1 MYTNSYQLL
10 LHEKERN
17 VKHKFFA
24 ALLLAIAPAAMAQ
37 SLSGMWDATI
47 TFNGQDI
54 PFRLQ
59 IAGDGSNIQGWFFN
73 GNEKEVSSGGSFQN
87 ETLVLNFDS
96 YAAKL
101 EAKLQDGALVGQ
113 YGPMLKKTYP
123 VTAHRHQAEAGASA
137 KAPSI
142 DGLWEVAVKSS
153 KGEKAWRLIVQQKSA
168 SNVEAAILRVDGDTG
183 ALTGGYR
190 DGKFVLSHFS
200 GGRPALVVLTP
211 SSDGT
216 LAVEMTDLHGSS
228 ELTATRPDVAR
239 ARGLAPPTDPDHHTS
254 VKNPSEPFRF
264 SFPDL
269 NGKIV
274 SNTDARFQGKVV
286 LVNITGSWCPNCHD
300 EAPFLAEL
308 YRKYRSQGLE
318 VVALSFE
325 EEDQLKNPAR
335 LRAFMKE
342 YGIDYTVLLG
352 GVPDDRDAKLTQ
364 PVNLNSWPTTFFLG
378 RDGRVRFVHAGFPGP
393 ASGDLYRQAT
403 HEFYAQVESLLAE
416 KPATS
421 TASLR

>member
-1 MYTNSYQLL
+1 MKT
-10 LHEKERN
+10 
-17 VKHKFFA
+17 KFLA
-24 ALLLAIAPAAMAQ
+24 ALVLAIAPAAVAQSSNAQ
-37 SLSGMWDATI
+37 SLAGLWDATI

-59 IAGDGSNIQGWFFN
+59 ISGDGSNLRGWLFN
-73 GNEKEVSSGGSFQN
+73 GDDKVVASGASFQDGS
-87 ETLVLNFDS
+87 LVLNFDS

-113 YGPMLKKTYP
+113 YGPMLKKNYP
-123 VTAHRHQAEAGASA
+123 IAAHRHQGGASA
-137 KAPSI
+137 SATRPI
-142 DGLWEVAVKSS
+142 INGLWEVPVKSA
-153 KGEKAWRLIVQQKSA
+153 KGEQAWRLIVQQKSA
-168 SNVEAAILRVDGDTG
+168 SDVSAAILRVDGDTG
-183 ALTGGYR
+183 ALTGGYK

-200 GGRPALVVLTP
+200 GGRPALMILTP
-211 SSDGT
+211 ASDGT
-216 LAVEMTDLHGSS
+216 LAIDMTDLHGTSQM
-228 ELTATRPDVAR
+228 TATRPDVAR
-239 ARGLAPPTDPDHHTS
+239 AKGLPPPTDPDHHTT
-254 VKNPSEPFRF
+254 VKDPSEPFKF

-308 YRKYRSQGLE
+308 YRNIAARAWKSWRFPLRKAIS
-318 VVALSFE
+318 SP
-325 EEDQLKNPAR
+325 NPTR

-342 YGIDYTVLLG
+342 YGIDYTVLLAG
-352 GVPDDRDAKLTQ
+352 TPDDRDAKLTQ

-393 ASGDLYRQAT
+393 ASGELYHKAV
-403 HEFYAQVESLLAE
+403 HEFDAQVESLLAE
-416 KPATS
+416 NR
-421 TASLR
+421 TASTR

>member
-1 MYTNSYQLL
+1 MKT
-10 LHEKERN
+10 
-17 VKHKFFA
+17 KFLA
-24 ALLLAIAPAAMAQ
+24 ALLFAIAPAAVAQTSTNQ
-37 SLSGMWDATI
+37 SLTGLWDATI

-59 IAGDGSNIQGWFFN
+59 IAGDGSNVKGWLFN
-73 GNEKEVSSGGSFQN
+73 GEDKVVASGGSFQN
-87 ETLVLNFDS
+87 GSLVLNFDS

-113 YGPMLKKTYP
+113 YGPMLNKNYP
-123 VTAHRHQAEAGASA
+123 VTAHRHQAAAESSAS
-137 KAPSI
+137 APSI
-142 DGLWEVAVKSS
+142 NGLWEVAVKSA
-153 KGEKAWRLIVQQKSA
+153 KGEQAWRLIVQQKSA
-168 SNVEAAILRVDGDTG
+168 SDVSAAILRVDGDTG
-183 ALTGGYR
+183 ALTGSYK

-200 GGRPALVVLTP
+200 GGRPALMILTP
-211 SSDGT
+211 ASDGT
-216 LAVEMTDLHGSS
+216 LAVNMTDLHGSS
-228 ELTATRPDVAR
+228 QLTATRPDVAR
-239 ARGLAPPTDPDHHTS
+239 AKGLAPPADPDHHTT
-254 VKNPSEPFRF
+254 VKDPTEPFKF

-308 YRKYRSQGLE
+308 DRKYRSQGLE

-325 EEDQLKNPAR
+325 EGDQLKDPTR

-342 YGIDYTVLLG
+342 YGIGYTVLLG
-352 GVPDDRDAKLTQ
+352 GTPDDRDAKLTQ

-378 RDGRVRFVHAGFPGP
+378 RDGRVRFAHAGFPGP

-403 HEFYAQVESLLAE
+403 HEFYARVESLLAE
-416 KPATS
+416 NRTS
-421 TASLR
+421 STR

>member
-1 MYTNSYQLL
+1 MKT
-10 LHEKERN
+10 
-17 VKHKFFA
+17 KFLA
-24 ALLLAIAPAAMAQ
+24 ALLFAIAPAAQSAVAQ
-37 SLSGMWDATI
+37 SLGGLWDATI
-47 TFNGQDI
+47 TFNGQAI

-59 IAGDGSNIQGWFFN
+59 IAGEGAKLQGWLFN
-73 GNEKEVSSGGSFQN
+73 GEDKVVASGASFQN
-87 ETLVLNFDS
+87 GSLVLNFDS

-101 EAKLQDGALVGQ
+101 EAKLQDGELVGQ

-123 VTAHRHQAEAGASA
+123 VTAHRHKAEPSSSAS
-137 KAPSI
+137 APSI
-142 DGLWEVAVKSS
+142 NGLWEVAVKSS
-153 KGEKAWRLIVQQKSA
+153 KGEQAWRLIVQQKSA
-168 SNVEAAILRVDGDTG
+168 SNVSAAILRVDGDTG
-183 ALTGGYR
+183 ALTGGYK

-200 GGRPALVVLTP
+200 GGRPALLVLTP
-211 SSDGT
+211 AADGT
-216 LAVEMTDLHGSS
+216 LAIDMTDLHGKSQ
-228 ELTATRPDVAR
+228 LTATRPDVAR
-239 ARGLAPPTDPDHHTS
+239 AKGLAPPTDPDHHTT
-254 VKNPSEPFRF
+254 VKDASQPFQF

-286 LVNITGSWCPNCHD
+286 LVNVTGSWCPNCHD

-352 GVPDDRDAKLTQ
+352 GTPDDRDAKLTQ

-393 ASGDLYRQAT
+393 ASGELYRQAA
-403 HEFYAQVESLLAE
+403 HEFYSQVESLLAE
-416 KPATS
+416 NH
-421 TASLR
+421 TASR

>member
-1 MYTNSYQLL
+1 MKT
-10 LHEKERN
+10 
-17 VKHKFFA
+17 KFFA

-37 SLSGMWDATI
+37 SLAGLWDATI

-59 IAGDGSNIQGWFFN
+59 IAGEGASLRGWLFN
-73 GNEKEVSSGGSFQN
+73 GDEKVVASGASFQN
-87 ETLVLNFDS
+87 GSLVLNFDS

-123 VTAHRHQAEAGASA
+123 VTAHRHKAEATAGAN
-137 KAPSI
+137 APSI

-183 ALTGGYR
+183 ALTGVYK

-200 GGRPALVVLTP
+200 GGRPSLMILTP
-211 SSDGT
+211 AADGT
-216 LAVEMTDLHGSS
+216 LAIDMTDLHGSS
-228 ELTATRPDVAR
+228 QLTAARPDVAR
-239 ARGLAPPTDPDHHTS
+239 AKGLPPPTDPDHHTT
-254 VKNPSEPFRF
+254 VKDASEPFRF

-286 LVNITGSWCPNCHD
+286 LVNVTGSWCPNCHD
-300 EAPFLAEL
+300 EAPFLVEL
-308 YRKYRSQGLE
+308 YRRYHDRGLE
-318 VVALSFE
+318 IVALSFE
-325 EEDQLKNPAR
+325 EADQLQDPVR
-335 LRAFMKE
+335 LRAFVKK
-342 YGIDYTVLLG
+342 YGIEYTMLLCG
-352 GVPDDRDAKLTQ
+352 EPDDAKVKLTQ
-364 PVNLNSWPTTFFLG
+364 ADNWNSWPTTFFLG
-378 RDGRVRFVHAGFPGP
+378 RDGRVRGVHAGFPSNG
-393 ASGDLYRQAT
+393 SGDLYRQAKADFVAT
-403 HEFYAQVESLLAE
+403 VEQLLTE
-416 KPATS
+416 KVRTVQ
-421 TASLR
+421 

>member
-1 MYTNSYQLL
+1 M
-10 LHEKERN
+10 KI
-17 VKHKFFA
+17 KFLA
-24 ALLLAIAPAAMAQ
+24 ALVIALVAIAPAAVAQ
-37 SLSGMWDATI
+37 SLDGLWDATI
-47 TFNGQDI
+47 TFNGQAI

-59 IAGDGSNIQGWFFN
+59 IAGEGPNLKGWLFN
-73 GNEKEVSSGGSFQN
+73 GEDKVVASGASFQN
-87 ETLVLNFDS
+87 GSLVLNFDS

-101 EAKLQDGALVGQ
+101 EAKLQDGELVGQ

-123 VTAHRHQAEAGASA
+123 VTAQRHKAEPSSSAS
-137 KAPSI
+137 APSI
-142 DGLWEVAVKSS
+142 NGLWEVAVKSS
-153 KGEKAWRLIVQQKSA
+153 KGEQAWRLIVQQKSA
-168 SNVEAAILRVDGDTG
+168 SNVSAAILRVDGDTG
-183 ALTGGYR
+183 ALTGGYK

-200 GGRPALVVLTP
+200 GGRPALMVLTP
-211 SSDGT
+211 GADGT
-216 LAVEMTDLHGSS
+216 LAIDMTDLHGTSQLS
-228 ELTATRPDVAR
+228 ATRPDVAR
-239 ARGLAPPTDPDHHTS
+239 AKGLAPPTDPDHHTT
-254 VKNPSEPFRF
+254 VKDASQPFQF
-264 SFPDL
+264 SAPDL

-308 YRKYRSQGLE
+308 YRKYHSQGLE

-352 GVPDDRDAKLTQ
+352 GTPDERDAKLTQ

-393 ASGDLYRQAT
+393 ASGELYRQAA
-403 HEFYAQVESLLAE
+403 HEFYSQVESLLAE
-416 KPATS
+416 NH
-421 TASLR
+421 TASR

>member
-1 MYTNSYQLL
+1 MQTKFLATLL
-10 LHEKERN
+10 
-17 VKHKFFA
+17 V
-24 ALLLAIAPAAMAQ
+24 AIAPAAWAQ
-37 SLSGMWDATI
+37 SSAAPSLAGLWDATI

-59 IAGDGSNIQGWFFN
+59 IAGDGSNLQGWLFN
-73 GNEKEVSSGGSFQN
+73 GKDRVVASSASFQDGS
-87 ETLVLNFDS
+87 LVLNFDS

-123 VTAHRHQAEAGASA
+123 VTAHRHQGIKVAFNLSI
-137 KAPSI
+137 PSI

-153 KGEKAWRLIVQQKSA
+153 KGEQAWRLIVQQKSA
-168 SNVEAAILRVDGDTG
+168 IDVSAAILRVDGDTG
-183 ALTGGYR
+183 SLTGGYKN
-190 DGKFVLSHFS
+190 GKFVLSHFS
-200 GGRPALVVLTP
+200 GGRPALMILTP
-211 SSDGT
+211 AADGT
-216 LAVEMTDLHGSS
+216 LAVDMTDLHGTSQM
-228 ELTATRPDVAR
+228 TATRPDVAR
-239 ARGLAPPTDPDHHTS
+239 AKGLPPPADPDRHTT
-254 VKNPSEPFRF
+254 VKDASEPFRF
-264 SFPDL
+264 SFLDL

-286 LVNITGSWCPNCHD
+286 LVNVTGSWCPNCHD

-325 EEDQLKNPAR
+325 EDDQLTNPVR

-342 YGIDYTVLLG
+342 YGIDYTVLLA

-393 ASGDLYRQAT
+393 ASGALYHQT
-403 HEFYAQVESLLAE
+403 VKEFYSQVDSLLAE
-416 KPATS
+416 NRTS
-421 TASLR
+421 TR

>member
-1 MYTNSYQLL
+1 
-10 LHEKERN
+10 
-17 VKHKFFA
+17 VKFKFFA
-24 ALLLAIAPAAMAQ
+24 AILLAVAPAAIAQ
-37 SLSGMWDATI
+37 SSTPQSISGLWDATI

-59 IAGDGSNIQGWFFN
+59 IAGDGSNLQGWLFN
-73 GNEKEVSSGGSFQN
+73 GNEKVVASGASFQDGS
-87 ETLVLNFDS
+87 LVLDFDS

-113 YGPMLKKTYP
+113 YGPMLKKTFP
-123 VTAHRHQAEAGASA
+123 VTAHRHQGIKVAFNLSV
-137 KAPSI
+137 PSI

-153 KGEKAWRLIVQQKSA
+153 KGEQAWRLIVQQKSPL
-168 SNVEAAILRVDGDTG
+168 NVEAAILRVDGDTG
-183 ALTGGYR
+183 ALTGGYK

-200 GGRPALVVLTP
+200 GGRPALMILTP
-211 SSDGT
+211 AADGT
-216 LAVEMTDLHGSS
+216 LTVDITDLHGKSQ
-228 ELTATRPDVAR
+228 LTATRPDVAR
-239 ARGLAPPTDPDHHTS
+239 AKGLPPPTDPDHHTS
-254 VKNPSEPFRF
+254 VKDASEPFRF

-308 YRKYRSQGLE
+308 YRKYRNQGLE

-325 EEDQLKNPAR
+325 EEDQLKNPTR

-352 GVPDDRDAKLTQ
+352 GTQDERDSKLTQ

-393 ASGDLYRQAT
+393 ASGTLYHQAT
-403 HEFYAQVESLLAE
+403 KEFYAQVDTLLAE

>member
-1 MYTNSYQLL
+1 
-10 LHEKERN
+10 
-17 VKHKFFA
+17 VKFKFFA
-24 ALLLAIAPAAMAQ
+24 AILLAVAPAAIAQ
-37 SLSGMWDATI
+37 SSTPQSISGLWDATI

-59 IAGDGSNIQGWFFN
+59 IAGDGSNLQGWLFN
-73 GNEKEVSSGGSFQN
+73 GNEKVVASGASFQDGS
-87 ETLVLNFDS
+87 LVLDFDS

-113 YGPMLKKTYP
+113 YGPMLKKTFP
-123 VTAHRHQAEAGASA
+123 VTAHRHQGIKVAFNLSV
-137 KAPSI
+137 PSI

-153 KGEKAWRLIVQQKSA
+153 KGEQAWRLIVQQKSPL
-168 SNVEAAILRVDGDTG
+168 NVEAAILRVDGDTG
-183 ALTGGYR
+183 ALTGGYK

-200 GGRPALVVLTP
+200 GGRPALMILTP
-211 SSDGT
+211 AADGT
-216 LAVEMTDLHGSS
+216 LTVDMTDLHGKSQ
-228 ELTATRPDVAR
+228 LTATRPDVAR
-239 ARGLAPPTDPDHHTS
+239 AKGLPPPTDPDHHTS
-254 VKNPSEPFRF
+254 VKDASEPFRF

-308 YRKYRSQGLE
+308 YRKYRNQGLE

-325 EEDQLKNPAR
+325 EEDQLNNPTR

-352 GVPDDRDAKLTQ
+352 GTQDERDTKLTQ

-393 ASGDLYRQAT
+393 ASGTLYHQAT
-403 HEFYAQVESLLAE
+403 KEFYAQVDTLLAE

>member
-1 MYTNSYQLL
+1 MKTKLW
-10 LHEKERN
+10 
-17 VKHKFFA
+17 A
-24 ALLLAIAPAAMAQ
+24 ALVLAVSTAAVASAQ
-37 SLSGMWDATI
+37 SVAGLWDATI
-47 TFNGQDI
+47 TFNGRDI

-59 IAGDGSNIQGWFFN
+59 IAGEGSNLSGWLFN
-73 GNEKEVSSGGSFQN
+73 GNDKVVAAGASFQN
-87 ETLVLNFDS
+87 GMLALDFDS

-101 EAKLQDGALVGQ
+101 EAKLQDGALVGT

-123 VTAHRHQAEAGASA
+123 VTAHRHKAEAASA
-137 KAPSI
+137 ASAPSI
-142 DGLWEVAVKSS
+142 DGLWQVQVQSA
-153 KGEKAWRLIVQQKSA
+153 KGEKAWRLIVQEKSA

-183 ALTGGYR
+183 ALTGGYK

-200 GGRPALVVLTP
+200 GGRPSLMIITP
-211 SSDGT
+211 ASDGT
-216 LAVEMTDLHGSS
+216 LAIDMTDLHGSS
-228 ELTATRPDVAR
+228 QLTATRPDVAR
-239 ARGLAPPTDPDHHTS
+239 AKGLPAPTDPDHHTS
-254 VKNPSEPFRF
+254 VKDATEPFRF

-269 NGKIV
+269 SGKIV
-274 SNTDARFQGKVV
+274 SNSDARFQGKVV
-286 LVNITGSWCPNCHD
+286 LVNVTGSWCPNCHD

-308 YRKYRSQGLE
+308 YRKYRSKGLE

-325 EEDQLKNPAR
+325 EDDQLKNPAR

-352 GVPDDRDAKLTQ
+352 GTPDERDAKLTQ

-393 ASGDLYRQAT
+393 ASGSLYREAVK
-403 HEFYAQVESLLAE
+403 EFNSRVESLLAE
-416 KPATS
+416 KPTTS

>member
-1 MYTNSYQLL
+1 
-10 LHEKERN
+10 
-17 VKHKFFA
+17 VKTKFLA
-24 ALLLAIAPAAMAQ
+24 ALVIALVAIAPAAVAQ
-37 SLSGMWDATI
+37 SLDGLWDATI
-47 TFNGQDI
+47 TFNGQAI

-59 IAGDGSNIQGWFFN
+59 IAGEGANLKGWLFN
-73 GNEKEVSSGGSFQN
+73 GEDKVVASGASFQN
-87 ETLVLNFDS
+87 GSLLLNFDS

-101 EAKLQDGALVGQ
+101 EAKLQDGELVGQ

-123 VTAHRHQAEAGASA
+123 VTAQRHKAEPSSSAS
-137 KAPSI
+137 APSI
-142 DGLWEVAVKSS
+142 NGLWEVAVKSS
-153 KGEKAWRLIVQQKSA
+153 KGEQAWRLIVQQKSA
-168 SNVEAAILRVDGDTG
+168 SNVSAAILRVDGDTG
-183 ALTGGYR
+183 ALTGGYK

-200 GGRPALVVLTP
+200 GGRPALMVLTP
-211 SSDGT
+211 GSDGT
-216 LAVEMTDLHGSS
+216 LAIDMTDLHGTSQ
-228 ELTATRPDVAR
+228 LTATRPDVAR
-239 ARGLAPPTDPDHHTS
+239 AKGLAPPTDPDHHTT
-254 VKNPSEPFRF
+254 VKDASQPFQF
-264 SFPDL
+264 SAPDL

-308 YRKYRSQGLE
+308 YRKYHSQGLE

-352 GVPDDRDAKLTQ
+352 GTPDERDAKLTQ

-393 ASGDLYRQAT
+393 ASGELYRQAA
-403 HEFYAQVESLLAE
+403 HEFQSQVESLLAE
-416 KPATS
+416 NH
-421 TASLR
+421 TASR

>member
-1 MYTNSYQLL
+1 MKT
-10 LHEKERN
+10 
-17 VKHKFFA
+17 KFLA
-24 ALLLAIAPAAMAQ
+24 ALLFAIAPAALVQTATAQ
-37 SLSGMWDATI
+37 SLAGLWDATI
-47 TFNGQDI
+47 TFNGADI

-59 IAGDGSNIQGWFFN
+59 IAGDGSNIQGWLFN
-73 GNEKEVSSGGSFQN
+73 GEDKVVAARASYQGGM
-87 ETLVLNFDS
+87 LVLDFDS

-101 EAKLQDGALVGQ
+101 EAKLQDGELVGQ

-123 VTAHRHQAEAGASA
+123 VTAHRHKAEPNSNAS
-137 KAPSI
+137 APSI
-142 DGLWEVAVKSS
+142 NGLWEVAVKSA

-183 ALTGGYR
+183 ALTGGYK

-200 GGRPALVVLTP
+200 GGRPSLLILTP
-211 SSDGT
+211 TSDGT
-216 LAVEMTDLHGSS
+216 LAVDMTDLHGKSQ
-228 ELTATRPDVAR
+228 LTATRPDVAR
-239 ARGLAPPTDPDHHTS
+239 AKGLPPPTDPDHHTT
-254 VKNPSEPFRF
+254 VKDASEPFKF

-286 LVNITGSWCPNCHD
+286 LVNVTGSWCPNCHD

-308 YRKYRSQGLE
+308 YRKYHNKGLE

-325 EEDQLKNPAR
+325 EDDQLKNPVR

-393 ASGDLYRQAT
+393 ASGELYRQAA
-403 HEFYAQVESLLAE
+403 HEFYSQVESLLAE
-416 KPATS
+416 NHTS
-421 TASLR
+421 TR

>member
-1 MYTNSYQLL
+1 
-10 LHEKERN
+10 
-17 VKHKFFA
+17 VKTKLWA
-24 ALLLAIAPAAMAQ
+24 ALLLAIAPAAWAQSTGAQ
-37 SLSGMWDATI
+37 SLAGLWDATI

-59 IAGDGSNIQGWFFN
+59 IAGQGSDLQGWLFN
-73 GNEKEVSSGGSFQN
+73 GEEKVVASGASFQN
-87 ETLVLNFDS
+87 GSLVLNFDS

-123 VTAHRHQAEAGASA
+123 VKAQRHQAVMFQGNASP
-137 KAPSI
+137 PSI
-142 DGLWEVAVKSS
+142 NGLWEVAVKSS
-153 KGEKAWRLIVQQKSA
+153 KGEQAWRLIVQQKSPGD
-168 SNVEAAILRVDGDTG
+168 VEAAILRVDGDTG
-183 ALTGGYR
+183 ALTGGFK
-190 DGKFVLSHFS
+190 DGHFVLSHFS
-200 GGRPALVVLTP
+200 GGRPALMILTP
-211 SSDGT
+211 AADGT
-216 LAVEMTDLHGSS
+216 LAVDMTDLHGKSQ
-228 ELTATRPDVAR
+228 LTATRPDVAR
-239 ARGLAPPTDPDHHTS
+239 AKGLSPPTDPDHHTT
-254 VKNPSEPFRF
+254 VKDAAEPFRF
-264 SFPDL
+264 SAPDL
-269 NGKIV
+269 SGKIV
-274 SNTDARFQGKVV
+274 SNTDVRFQGKVV
-286 LVNITGSWCPNCHD
+286 LVNVTGSWCPNCHD

-325 EEDQLKNPAR
+325 EEDQLKDPTR

-342 YGIDYTVLLG
+342 YGIDYTVLLAG
-352 GVPDDRDAKLTQ
+352 TTEERDAKLTQ